1 MTDISGARDLLEI
14 EASAVAHMND
24 DHADAVALYAT
35 KLLAAAAGPWRVTGL
50 DPDGLDLA
58 CGDAVLRLEFS
69 QRVTGA
75 GQLREILAD
84 LAKQARGS

>member
-1 MTDISGARDLLEI
+1 M
-14 EASAVAHMND
+14 AHMND

-35 KLLAAAAGPWRVTGL
+35 KLLAATAGPWRVTGL

-69 QRVTGA
+69 QRVTAA
-75 GQLREILAD
+75 GRLREVLAD

>member
-1 MTDISGARDLLEI
+1 
-14 EASAVAHMND
+14 
-24 DHADAVALYAT
+24 
-35 KLLAAAAGPWRVTGL
+35 VTGL

>member
-35 KLLAAAAGPWRVTGL
+35 KLLAATAGPWRVTGL

-69 QRVTGA
+69 QRVTAA
-75 GQLREILAD
+75 GRLREVLAD
-84 LAKQARGS
+84 LAKQARSS